1 MIGMINVL
9 FEVLQMSKLS
19 LGKVKDKN
27 GHNLP
32 ALCITK
38 QPKVTQKEMMLGY

>member
-1 MIGMINVL
+1 MIGTINVL

-27 GHNLP
+27 GHSLA

-38 QPKVTQKEMMLGY
+38 KLKVPQKEMMLGP